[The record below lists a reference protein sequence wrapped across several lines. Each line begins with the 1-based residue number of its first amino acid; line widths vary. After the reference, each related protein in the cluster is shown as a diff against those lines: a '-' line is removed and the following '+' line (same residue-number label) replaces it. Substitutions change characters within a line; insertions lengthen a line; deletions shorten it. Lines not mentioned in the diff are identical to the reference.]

1 MMSVTESQ
9 MMITSLSTTLH
20 QWCFSV
26 VFIFNLRYISSSFS
40 NVSIVAFEP
49 VRPKLAGF
57 WSVRTE
63 VLCQNIFIRGKGQ
76 ST

>member
-9 MMITSLSTTLH
+9 MITSLSTTLH

-49 VRPKLAGF
+49 VHPKLAGF